1 MNLDKTTSVA
11 SQKVHLVKHEH
22 GSQQKIQV
30 GYNRYNLFL
39 SFCKIH
45 NAHILLTFQTQ
56 LYIASHIQARRCA
69 LQTLLHLK
77 IHEKVLAREP
87 CMALE
92 WDCLQSTVCVTKP
105 ERC

>member
-11 SQKVHLVKHEH
+11 LKKIHVVKHER

-30 GYNRYNLFL
+30 GFNRYNLFL

-56 LYIASHIQARRCA
+56 L
-69 LQTLLHLK
+69 LLGLNSE
-77 IHEKVLAREP
+77 IN
-87 CMALE
+87 C
-92 WDCLQSTVCVTKP
+92 
-105 ERC
+105 